1 MHVVGRLGSAPFRFR
16 CSGRLAFS
24 LSLSLSVYA
33 GEPRFPVFR
42 WDTRSAERAPSR
54 FGSMDPWILRSSR
67 SLFRYPLPSPAPP
80 LDRSTPLRIRF
91 PSSCYNSSSLE
102 SITRSSNF
110 PDASHRQTS
119 FLNFRRRC
127 FPPSPSIFQFRAS
140 FPFSLFLLSFRTT
153 NKILSSSTREN
164 SWRRLRF

>member
-24 LSLSLSVYA
+24 LSLSLCLRRGTPVSGFQVGYTLSRASAVTFRIHGSV
-33 GEPRFPVFR
+33 
-42 WDTRSAERAPSR
+42 
-54 FGSMDPWILRSSR
+54 DPPFVPL
-67 SLFRYPLPSPAPP
+67 SLSISPPLPPSP

-140 FPFSLFLLSFRTT
+140 FPFFFFLLERRT
-153 NKILSSSTREN
+153 KFSRRVRE
-164 SWRRLRF
+164 RIRGED